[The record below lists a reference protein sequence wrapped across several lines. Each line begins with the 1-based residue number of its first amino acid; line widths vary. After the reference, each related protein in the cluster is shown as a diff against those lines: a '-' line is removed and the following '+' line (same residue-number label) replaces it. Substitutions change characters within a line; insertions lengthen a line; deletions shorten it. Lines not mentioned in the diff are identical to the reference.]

1 MSAHRSGMVA
11 LAGRPNVGKSTLANA
26 LTGQHVAAV
35 SPRPQTTRRRL
46 AMAVHGGD
54 WQAVLLDI
62 PGFQT
67 PRDQLTRRMQ
77 ATVDETLSDCDA
89 ALVMVNASEAVG
101 SGDRFIAERVRAA
114 GIPSIVV
121 VNKVDEASPEQI
133 ARAITTISP
142 LLPEVLAVHPV
153 SALTGDGLDAL
164 RDDLPRLLPE
174 GPAFFPPGM
183 TTHQTQEE
191 LAEELVREAALVR
204 VRQEVPHAL
213 AVQIEE
219 ITPARSGIRVQ
230 AVMLVETES
239 QKGILVGKG
248 GQMIRDIG
256 SSARRALGAAWG
268 EEVHLDLMIKVR
280 PKWRRDES
288 MLDRLGL

>member
-67 PRDQLTRRMQ
+67 PRDQLTKRMQ

-101 SGDRFIAERVRAA
+101 SGDRFIAERVRATLLA
-114 GIPSIVV
+114 ALAYFVMPFDFVPDLLALIGFSDDVAVIAAAIAMVRGSI
-121 VNKVDEASPEQI
+121 
-133 ARAITTISP
+133 T
-142 LLPEVLAVHPV
+142 
-153 SALTGDGLDAL
+153 
-164 RDDLPRLLPE
+164 
-174 GPAFFPPGM
+174 PA
-183 TTHQTQEE
+183 H
-191 LAEELVREAALVR
+191 REAAR
-204 VRQEVPHAL
+204 KAL
-213 AVQIEE
+213 ADETNGESV
-219 ITPARSGIRVQ
+219 SG
-230 AVMLVETES
+230 
-239 QKGILVGKG
+239 
-248 GQMIRDIG
+248 
-256 SSARRALGAAWG
+256 
-268 EEVHLDLMIKVR
+268 
-280 PKWRRDES
+280 
-288 MLDRLGL
+288 